1 MKLPTP
7 RILVAVLGISISSI
21 LAVVPH
27 SRAADEETEP
37 VIKQVRGRAVTVVV
51 PEGFQRIVLQ
61 QLISPRKGKAG
72 RKAGAAAA
80 PEWRTLA
87 TKFPNGEAAT
97 FTLRLAKLTAKRNLR
112 VVGSRGDALPDTLLT
127 DAVSFDPD
135 PEGFQIGGAAP
146 TSLGDPGIGG
156 GNVSSNLVLSGNST
170 DGAGAPAVPREV
182 VESDIWKVSGDRL
195 YFFNQTR
202 GLQIFDLENPDDP
215 ALEGT
220 LRMPGSGDQMYLL
233 GQEHAVLLTRKS
245 YAWDYWW
252 GGRYVVFSTA
262 AGAVSGDSVV
272 TLDRPNVTT
281 LSLTASSNSIATAAS
296 SILPSQRSLQENEVV
311 VVKTT
316 PGALEVVGRVP
327 YTGYLQESRLV
338 GNVLY
343 VVTQTYEKPAG
354 GTNEVHGSKLISVD
368 LSNPGNPVQRGSLF
382 FPGWENTIS
391 ATDRFFFVA
400 NSGNGGGYKAE
411 VIDISSPDGAMTK
424 CTPVN
429 VEGVINDKFQLHLE
443 GNTFTVVSQVWRD
456 NPDTT
461 TWRRTIPVTQVTNYS
476 LANPN
481 SPVKLGTVEF
491 APGETI
497 RATRFDNGRAYV
509 VTFVQQDPLWVV
521 KVSDG
526 VAPRVLGHVE
536 VPGFSTY
543 IEPLG
548 DRLVTVGLVNGSTA
562 VSLFDVADPS
572 APKVLS
578 QVPLNDSGWTFSEA
592 TSNEKAF
599 TVLPEENLVMLPF
612 TSYLNDG
619 YGSGV
624 QLFDLLPDSIV
635 KRGAIRHDF
644 SPRRATVV
652 HDRVVT
658 ISQTDLISVDATN
671 RDQPKITADLEISW
685 PVDRVI
691 LTGDYLMQIGAKN
704 AGLAGSTLT
713 ISPANNPDASLA
725 TVDLEGQP
733 VLDASV
739 KDGILYVLQAPR
751 YRWRYINGL
760 TLNSVAVAQT
770 DPVQSGLLTVFDV
783 SKLPEVSKLGST
795 AFSTETGYGSVDGR
809 LLWVNPTTLLWVQ
822 EESLRI
828 GWPIAYVATTGLITD
843 SFVPAIHGRT
853 KRLFAF
859 DVTSPVAPKLASK
872 LQFGDVEPWDVENV
886 IASNG
891 SVFLGYRY
899 QGWIVWV
906 NGTGATDKAKRQDL
920 PEGIDIEKLRNRH
933 FLQVIDYGDPAAPFV
948 HENRVNIPGQLLSVS
963 NSGRLLFTLGQQY
976 KPGSGKIG
984 GAGTAIHVSAFD
996 GTAAHLVDQ
1005 LPLSQGWQPFLIADE
1020 TIALLYPEPEYK
1032 WVASSNPANGGSY
1045 LLNAS
1050 RSHLELWTLGV
1061 DGKLGKSDSFE
1072 LNHETGLSAVRDLW
1086 VLDEYGKSLRLLD
1099 ARNPEELVDLGS
1111 YSYEGWSVLNLQS
1124 ADGDASRGLWLPL
1137 GTYGVEPIL
1146 LTP

>member
-27 SRAADEETEP
+27 SRAADEVTEP
-37 VIKQVRGRAVTVVV
+37 SIKQVRGRAVTVVV
-51 PEGFQRIVLQ
+51 PEGFQRIMLQ
-61 QLISPRKGKAG
+61 QLVSPRKGKAG

-80 PEWRTLA
+80 PEWRTLV
-87 TKFPNGEAAT
+87 TKFPNGDAAT

-112 VVGSRGDALPDTLLT
+112 VVGSRGDALPETLLT

-146 TSLGDPGIGG
+146 TSLGDPGIVG

-170 DGAGAPAVPREV
+170 DGASAAVPREV

-220 LRMPGSGDQMYLL
+220 LRMPGYGDQMYLL
-233 GQEHAVLLTRKS
+233 GQEHAVLLTRKT
-245 YAWDYWW
+245 YVWDYSS
-252 GGRYVVFSTA
+252 GGRYVIFSTA
-262 AGAVSGDSVV
+262 AGAVSGDVV
-272 TLDRPNVTT
+272 VALDRPSVTT
-281 LSLTASSNSIATAAS
+281 LSLTASSSSIATAAA

-316 PGALEVVGRVP
+316 PGAPEVVGRVP

-354 GTNEVHGSKLISVD
+354 GTNEVYGSKLISVD
-368 LSNPGNPVQRGSLF
+368 LSNPGNPVQRGSFF
-382 FPGWENTIS
+382 FPGWGNTIA
-391 ATDRFFFVA
+391 ATDRFLFVA
-400 NSGNGGGYKAE
+400 NSLGGNNNRVE
-411 VIDISSPDGAMTK
+411 IVDISSPDGAMVK
-424 CTPVN
+424 RAAVD
-429 VEGVINDKFQLHLE
+429 VEGWINDKFALHQE
-443 GNTFTVVSQVWRD
+443 GDTFTVVSQVWRD
-456 NPDTT
+456 DPNTT
-461 TWRRTIPVTQVTNYS
+461 TWRRTVPATKVTNYS

-481 SPVKLGTVEF
+481 SPVKLGSVEF
-491 APGETI
+491 ALGETI

-509 VTFVQQDPLWVV
+509 VTFVQKDPLWVV
-521 KVSDG
+521 KVSGG
-526 VAPRVLGHVE
+526 VAPQILGHVE

-543 IEPLG
+543 IEPLD

-562 VSLFDVADPS
+562 VSLFDVADPA

-578 QVPLNDSGWTFSEA
+578 QVPVNDSGLTYSEA
-592 TSNEKAF
+592 TWNEKAF

-612 TSYLNDG
+612 TSYLYDG

-624 QLFDLLPDSIV
+624 QLFDLLPNSIV
-635 KRGAIRHDF
+635 RRGAIRHDF

-652 HDRVVT
+652 HDRIVA

-691 LTGDYLMQIGAKN
+691 LTGDYLVQLGTKN

-725 TVDLEGQP
+725 TVDLEGEP
-733 VLDASV
+733 ILDATV

-751 YRWRYINGL
+751 YRWRYIGVI
-760 TLNSVAVAQT
+760 TLNSATGAQT
-770 DPVQSGLLTVFDV
+770 EQVQSGLLTAFDV

-822 EESLRI
+822 DESLRI
-828 GWPIAYVATTGLITD
+828 GWPIAYVATTGLIAD
-843 SFVPAIHGRT
+843 SFVPTLHGRT

-872 LQFGDVEPWDVENV
+872 LQFGDDEPWDVENV

-891 SVFLGYRY
+891 SIFLGYRY

-906 NGTGATDKAKRQDL
+906 DGTGATDKAKRQDL
-920 PEGIDIEKLRNRH
+920 SEGIDIEKLRNRH

-984 GAGTAIHVSAFD
+984 GAGTAIHVSALD

-1005 LPLSQGWQPFLIADE
+1005 LPLRQGWQPFLISDE

-1032 WVASSNPANGGSY
+1032 WVEGSNPVNSGY
-1045 LLNAS
+1045 QLNNS
-1050 RSHLELWTLGV
+1050 RSHLDLWSLGV
-1061 DGKLGKSDSFE
+1061 DGKLGKSNSFE
-1072 LNHETGLSAVRDLW
+1072 LNHETALSAVRDLW
-1086 VLDEYGKSLRLLD
+1086 VLDEYGKNLHLFD
-1099 ARNPEELVDLGS
+1099 ARNPDELVDLGS
-1111 YSYEGWSVLNLQS
+1111 YSYEGWPQLNLQF